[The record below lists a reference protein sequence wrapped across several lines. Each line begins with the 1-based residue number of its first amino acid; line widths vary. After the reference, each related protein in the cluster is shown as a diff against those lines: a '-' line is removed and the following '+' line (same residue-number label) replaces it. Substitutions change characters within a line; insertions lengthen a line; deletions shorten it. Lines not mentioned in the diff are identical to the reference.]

1 MKEVIVFGVGTIV
14 GGAAAT
20 LFTNRLRDEIR
31 LVTNK
36 FHTLVLRIEAV
47 VQRLEAKL

>member
-14 GGAAAT
+14 GATAAT

-36 FHTLVLRIEAV
+36 FHTLVQRAEDVVKKIEA
-47 VQRLEAKL
+47 KF